1 MQVYS
6 LYKIATTSSRP
17 STSRPGIF
25 DFQGRAKWDSWTALG
40 SKSEYDGEE
49 GKAKAREE
57 YIGEAVKMGF
67 KRETGEENVGEVQ
80 QLVASSKRQP
90 EPEAM
95 VRVSRMADEE
105 VDDDV

>member
-1 MQVYS
+1 MYA

-40 SKSEYDGEE
+40 SKSEYDGDE
-49 GKAKAREE
+49 GKARAREE
-57 YIGEAVKMGF
+57 YIEEAVKMGYRRDADDESAG
-67 KRETGEENVGEVQ
+67 KEEQ
-80 QLVASSKRQP
+80 PMASSSSKRQP

-95 VRVSRMADEE
+95 VRVSRMAEEE